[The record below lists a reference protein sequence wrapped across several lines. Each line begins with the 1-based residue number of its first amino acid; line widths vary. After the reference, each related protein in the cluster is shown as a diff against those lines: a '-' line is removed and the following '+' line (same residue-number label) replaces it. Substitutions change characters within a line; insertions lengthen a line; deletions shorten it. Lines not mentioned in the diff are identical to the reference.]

1 MCLCVSDLRQTGDLL
16 ETVNRR
22 QEPYPEDTIK
32 MWLAQIIDAL
42 AYAHSRGYV
51 HKDVKVR
58 HRAIKSRDRLP
69 DL

>member
-1 MCLCVSDLRQTGDLL
+1 MEPSTLCHTGDLL
-16 ETVNRR
+16 ETVNGR

-58 HRAIKSRDRLP
+58 HRAIACHDRLP